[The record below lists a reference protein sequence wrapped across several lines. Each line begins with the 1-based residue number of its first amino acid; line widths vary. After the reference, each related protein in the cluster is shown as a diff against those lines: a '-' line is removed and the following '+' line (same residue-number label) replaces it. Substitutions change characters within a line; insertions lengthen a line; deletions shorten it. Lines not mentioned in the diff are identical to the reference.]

1 MNLLPSQ
8 KVPIEIF
15 RSARFSFFRSV
26 WTQMLLL
33 YPSRAPVF
41 TKRSAWQPE
50 VFRSAGSQ
58 KTISHEKKN
67 DQPHPSPAIS
77 NNTTTTHAEDLR

>member
-58 KTISHEKKN
+58 KTISHEKKKTISRTPP
-67 DQPHPSPAIS
+67 QPFLTIQPQRTRKI
-77 NNTTTTHAEDLR
+77 